1 MSYIL
6 DALKKAEQERGGT
19 RLQAVTS
26 GHADRTFSRNRWWPI
41 AGALTI
47 CAAALICFLLLFT
60 GQSKQVVSPSQAV
73 TAKQP
78 DANPAVTHS
87 PAIAPAAVVPSK
99 SSNLRPA
106 AASLTE
112 QSIPE
117 RTMNNGNYSNAPK
130 QIPVIPKPNEPAT
143 SMIQDGRADSSRREA
158 SPPSPETPASAPAA
172 LREAILKMKLT
183 VLLDSETPS
192 ERVVFINGR
201 KYKEGDYVDG
211 HYLLEKISLEGA
223 ELSYKEERMLLRH

>member
-26 GHADRTFSRNRWWPI
+26 GHVDRAISGNRWWPI
-41 AGALTI
+41 VGSLTI

-60 GQSKQVVSPSQAV
+60 GRSKQTLSPSPAL

-78 DANPAVTHS
+78 DANL
-87 PAIAPAAVVPSK
+87 PAAVIPSK
-99 SSNLRPA
+99 SSRMHPA

-117 RTMNNGNYSNAPK
+117 KTVYKRNDSNVPRP
-130 QIPVIPKPNEPAT
+130 IPAIPKPNDPAV
-143 SMIQDGRADSSRREA
+143 SMIQADRVDSSRREA
-158 SPPSPETPASAPAA
+158 SQPSTETPESAPMA

-183 VLLDSETPS
+183 VLLYSEIQS

-223 ELSYKEERMLLRH
+223 ELIYKEERMLLRH